1 MKPKALFGLA
11 VIGIAV
17 AGAGY
22 FWYEK
27 QGTPKI
33 LFIDSYHQGYA
44 WSDGITAG
52 IEQVLAGTG
61 VTLRIHRMDT
71 KRHKTEQFKKQAALK
86 AKAVIDE
93 FKPDVVIATDDNA
106 AKYLIVPY
114 YRGGDLPFVFAG
126 INWDAS
132 RYGFP
137 ARNVTGMV
145 EVNAV
150 ESLLETLRTFSGG
163 VTVGFLSD
171 DTTSTQ
177 RELKT
182 YDEVLN
188 LNFDKVSLVSTFA
201 DWKQAYQEMQET
213 VDVLYFYNNAGIEG
227 WNDQEASRFALENAR
242 IPSGAVQAWMAP
254 YVLLVYPKDAVEQ
267 GEWAATTALQILQ
280 GVSPEDI
287 PLARNKRTTPMM
299 NSEMARNLQLEIP
312 PELMQSGPAIY

>member
-1 MKPKALFGLA
+1 MKSKALL
-11 VIGIAV
+11 GILVVGVAA

-22 FWYEK
+22 YWYG
-27 QGTPKI
+27 QQSTQKI

-44 WSDGITAG
+44 WSDGIESG
-52 IEQVLAGTG
+52 IRQVLEGKK
-61 VTLRIHRMDT
+61 VILKVHRMDT
-71 KRHKTEQFKKQAALK
+71 KRNKTEEFKKQAALK

-93 FKPDVVIATDDNA
+93 FKPDVVIAADDNA
-106 AKYLIVPY
+106 SKYLIVPY
-114 YRGGDLPFVFAG
+114 YRGGNLPFVFAG
-126 INWDAS
+126 INWDAA

-163 VTVGFLSD
+163 VTVGLLSD

-177 RELKT
+177 KEVKT
-182 YDEVLN
+182 YAEVLN
-188 LNFDKVSLVSTFA
+188 LRFDKVSLVTNFA
-201 DWKQAYQEMQET
+201 DWKQAYLEMQDS
-213 VDVLYFYNNAGIEG
+213 VDVMFFYNNAGIEG

-254 YVLLVYPKDAVEQ
+254 YVLLVFPKDAVEQ

-280 GVSPEDI
+280 GISPQNI
-287 PLARNKRTTPMM
+287 PITTNKRTTPMM

-312 PELMQSGPAIY
+312 PELIQGGPAIF

>member
-1 MKPKALFGLA
+1 MKPKALLGLA
-11 VIGIAV
+11 VVGIAA

-22 FWYEK
+22 YWYEK

-33 LFIDSYHQGYA
+33 LFVDSYHEGDA

-52 IEQVLAGTG
+52 IQQVLEGSN

-71 KRHKTEQFKKQAALK
+71 KRNKTEKFKKQAARK
-86 AKAVIDE
+86 AKAVIEE
-93 FKPDVVIATDDNA
+93 FKPDVVIAADDNA

-114 YRGGDLPFVFAG
+114 YRGGNLPFIFAG
-126 INWDAS
+126 INWDAE

-150 ESLLETLRTFSGG
+150 ENLLETLRTFSGG

-171 DTTSTQ
+171 DTSPTQ
-177 RELKT
+177 KELET
-182 YDEVLN
+182 YAEVLK
-188 LNFDKVSLVSTFA
+188 LEFDKVSLVSTFA
-201 DWKQAYQEMQET
+201 DWKQAYVEMQES

-254 YVLLVYPKDAVEQ
+254 YVLLVFPKDAVEQ
-267 GEWAATTALQILQ
+267 GEWAATTALRIIQ

-299 NSEMARNLQLEIP
+299 NSAMARNLQLEIP
-312 PELMQSGPAIY
+312 SELIQGGPAIF